1 MPGNKK
7 RGVCMH
13 YQDMN
18 EILAKGIK
26 TEDMSPD
33 YVKEITDANAYLMK
47 REGKKP
53 VWLDDFLDS
62 NRCKLVETICR
73 ATSKA
78 QGISSLQGYREGYFN
93 EIIQNANDLH
103 CGDSISIRVGEKEN
117 NLTLEC
123 QYDDKG
129 FSLSNIYAFLNRE
142 MSDKTDDDSQTGKFG
157 VGIKSFFKFV
167 ENLRIESNVVFD
179 FSIVRTGS
187 NKNIV
192 GNTRINPTWSGEQT
206 SFFISYDPSFDSE
219 FNTRKLSALIEY
231 LCGKRNADVLSF
243 FLTGTDS
250 EVVFDIRSLIFMHLN
265 GKTKRSVSNLEFKG
279 RTHNVKICCSDVI
292 KVRTVTAAEES
303 WRIGVLQLKVEV
315 DQNVRYEKE
324 YIVFSDN
331 NISVAFPVSEFSTDN
346 NRMYATYYLK
356 ADMKGQLLPIGM
368 LADSKYANIHRNDVG
383 DSEEKI
389 NEVYDKLREYMRRL
403 YGFMCSEEV
412 AGLSCADA
420 VSDVFHNIVAR
431 YLMVDIRDYPETPLC
446 EAYYTN
452 SFLPKK
458 YKEKAK
464 TFVIEH
470 KRKEAYDSASY
481 QEGDIVKELRE
492 NYFEF
497 VEKKSA
503 YDLQELILDS
513 KCIYGVCKV
522 YGLLSDQSNEIPDQ
536 NRILASRIT
545 NYFSSVGK
553 YLVYEISKEHRVE
566 LFVSDAEIDGW
577 LFKLQEETGK
587 YFDAGMFLKLVGRYG
602 LNDAIAYDGSIR
614 HTNLSFK
621 DYLFNEI
628 LASNHGLLAQ
638 YQNQF
643 YDEKYLRL
651 KQELLQK
658 RYQDY
663 GNKKNSYM
671 IRCIRPVGKSVAGWD
686 GTYDYYEM
694 SPPQDSREKLSEP
707 QLFLE
712 RMAID
717 EKLTG
722 LRLSGTDLKLF
733 ETKAR
738 GMWRRDNHF
747 KNYTTDEQQIIQL
760 SCIRDINLES
770 FADFIN
776 AIRYRC
782 MLSKEFQE
790 YIHISCREKSTST
803 KDIAENVLP
812 VMVESPEGENKRYL
826 LDEFAPSD
834 VEIVEIVENSNN
846 EVPVETA
853 EFVYK
858 VTGYRVHVYRF
869 LSHSRRKILAYFGE
883 GKCQVKTDVAKE
895 FREAARYCPTDKN
908 VYIFY
913 DNYPYDIQQAVTDVL
928 DVIGVG
934 TENLELLEGYIH
946 NGNTTKTMSYISRR
960 RNLAKVKKKLLLEWT
975 ELQEG
980 ISPIYDTEILY
991 RLLTAR
997 GSYDIFC
1004 PICADIPM
1012 ENFDYGE
1019 DTKKKHSRR
1028 IILLENENPETN
1040 VEVPYIITV
1049 ACSYCCQRLRST
1061 LIKSEFDGM
1070 NVILTTQIAHG
1081 LHEKTR
1087 LMQQIELSP
1096 VNIAIM
1102 KKFKLCGFL

>member
-1 MPGNKK
+1 
-7 RGVCMH
+7 MH
-13 YQDMN
+13 YQDIN

-26 TEDMSPD
+26 TENMSPD
-33 YVKEITDANAYLMK
+33 YVKEISDANAYLMR
-47 REGKKP
+47 REGTKP
-53 VWLDDFLDS
+53 VWLDGFLDS

-73 ATSKA
+73 ATSVT

-103 CGDSISIRVGEKEN
+103 CGDSIRIIAGERGN

-167 ENLRIESNVVFD
+167 ENLRIESNVLFD
-179 FSIVRTGS
+179 FLINRTGS
-187 NKNIV
+187 DNNIV
-192 GNTRINPTWSGEQT
+192 GNTKINPSWSGEQT
-206 SFFISYDPSFDSE
+206 SLFISFDPRFESE

-231 LCGKRNADVLSF
+231 LGGRQNVDVLRF

-250 EVVFDIRSLIFMHLN
+250 EMVFDIRSLIFMHLN

-279 RTHNVKICCSDVI
+279 RTHNVKISCKDVI
-292 KVRTVTAAEES
+292 KVKTVTVAEES
-303 WRIGVLQLKVEV
+303 WRIGVLQLKVDV
-315 DQNVRYEKE
+315 DQSIKYEKE
-324 YIVFSDN
+324 YIVFSNN
-331 NISVAFPVSEFSTDN
+331 NISVAFPVSELSTDN
-346 NRMYATYYLK
+346 NRMYSTYYLK
-356 ADMKGQLLPIGM
+356 ADIKEQLLPIGM
-368 LADSKYANIHRNDVG
+368 LVDSKYANIHRNDVG

-389 NEVYDKLREYMRRL
+389 NEVYDKLRGYMKSL

-412 AGLSCADA
+412 ANLACADA

-431 YLMVDIRDYPETPLC
+431 YLMVDRRDYPETPLH
-446 EAYYTN
+446 EAYYSN

-497 VEKKSA
+497 VEKKNT

-536 NRILASRIT
+536 NRTIASRIT
-545 NYFSSVGK
+545 NYFSSVGE
-553 YLVYEISKEHRVE
+553 YLVYEISKEYREE
-566 LFVSDAEIDGW
+566 LFVSDAEIDSW
-577 LFKLQEETGK
+577 LLRLQEEVGK
-587 YFDAGMFLKLVGRYG
+587 YFEAGMFLKLVGRYR

-621 DYLFNEI
+621 DYLFNGI
-628 LASNHGLLAQ
+628 LTSSHGLLSQ

-643 YDEKYLRL
+643 YDEKYFKL

-671 IRCIRPVGKSVAGWD
+671 IRCIRPLGKSVAGWD

-694 SPPQDSREKLSEP
+694 SPPQNFHEKLSEP
-707 QLFLE
+707 QLLLE

-717 EKLTG
+717 EKFTG

-733 ETKAR
+733 ETKAK
-738 GMWRRDNHF
+738 GMWRRDYQF
-747 KNYTTDEQQIIQL
+747 KSYTIDEQQIIQL
-760 SCIRDINLES
+760 SCIRDISLDS
-770 FADFIN
+770 FVDFIN
-776 AIRYRC
+776 AIKYRC
-782 MLSKEFQE
+782 MLTEELRK
-790 YIHISCREKSTST
+790 YIHISCREESIST
-803 KDIAENVLP
+803 KDIVEDVLP

-834 VEIVEIVENSNN
+834 VEIAEIIENSNN
-846 EVPVETA
+846 EVPIENA
-853 EFVYK
+853 EFVQK
-858 VTGYRVHVYRF
+858 ITGYRVHVYRF
-869 LSHSRRKILAYFGE
+869 VSNSRRKILAYFGE
-883 GKCQVKTDVAKE
+883 GKCQVKTDAARKFREVAK
-895 FREAARYCPTDKN
+895 YSSTDKN

-913 DNYPYDIQQAVTDVL
+913 DNIPNDIQQAVTNVL
-928 DVIGVG
+928 DEIGVS
-934 TENLELLEGYIH
+934 TKNLELLEGYIH
-946 NGNTTKTMSYISRR
+946 NGNTTKTMSYMSRR
-960 RNLAKVKKKLLLEWT
+960 RNLAKVKKKLLLEWN
-975 ELQEG
+975 ELPEG
-980 ISPIYDTEILY
+980 ISSIYDTEILY

-1004 PICADIPM
+1004 PICSNIPM
-1012 ENFDYGE
+1012 ETFDYGE

-1028 IILLENENPETN
+1028 VILLENENPDTN
-1040 VEVPYIITV
+1040 MEVPYIITV

-1061 LIKSEFDGM
+1061 LIKSEFDGK

-1087 LMQQIELSP
+1087 SKQQIELSP
-1096 VNIAIM
+1096 VNIEVM
-1102 KKFKLCGFL
+1102 KKFKL